1 MSDILMGWPRT
12 TPLPLPPRRV
22 RAVRQQPTVKGMV
35 FAEFARAVEAQ
46 PTVEGEMP
54 RWPNENDADYIKS
67 RIEIDAAG
75 CWIWQLAQRG
85 TSRMAHILSYRTFR
99 GPVPAGL
106 ELDHLCRVRS
116 CVNPD
121 HLEAV
126 TPRVNTRRS
135 LSPAARNAV
144 KTHCIHGHEFSLENT
159 YLYRN
164 MRQCRACQKARDGR
178 RGDRHDSASPRVGPP
193 TDNGRRGL
201 NRNRAGPRC
210 PGSQPTTHN
219 EGNRSR

>member
-75 CWIWQLAQRG
+75 CWIWQLVLFYDGYGRCAAQRG

-178 RGDRHDSASPRVGPP
+178 RGDRHDR
-193 TDNGRRGL
+193 NGRLVDKVATPKTPRRPESDPRLTTGG
-201 NRNRAGPRC
+201 AG
-210 PGSQPTTHN
+210 
-219 EGNRSR
+219 